1 MGLNYICIL
10 FIGFIIGRYCISI
23 LDNILEVFNYIIAN
37 IITRISIKTESKK
50 LEFEKENEN
59 IQELSPVIGYEYPQ
73 ISEECDCEVEDKKIG
88 FYK

>member
-1 MGLNYICIL
+1 MDLNYICVL
-10 FIGFIIGRYCISI
+10 FIGFIIGRYCISV

-37 IITRISIKTESKK
+37 IITRISIRTESKK
-50 LEFEKENEN
+50 LEFEKESEN

-73 ISEECDCEVEDKKIG
+73 VPEECEFEAEDKKIG